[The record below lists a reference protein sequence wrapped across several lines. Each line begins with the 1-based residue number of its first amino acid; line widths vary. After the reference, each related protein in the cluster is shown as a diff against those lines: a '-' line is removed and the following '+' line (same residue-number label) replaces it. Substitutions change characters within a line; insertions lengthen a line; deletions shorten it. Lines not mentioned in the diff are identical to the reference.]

1 MSYYRN
7 YSNQQ
12 APIGV
17 ENFQA
22 FEKLS
27 KETIVKGLIWETVMA
42 KDLSIM
48 PLRIRFLETILKSE
62 IEKDNE
68 TKQKLENVEKQL
80 DEEFGKD
87 QFIDEE
93 KQAKKIIEKSLRK
106 FSILWDKVESK
117 IAEEY
122 EAEL

>member
-7 YSNQQ
+7 YSNQR